1 MREVEG
7 VVGRLGGRGDGVV
20 DTDRGRFYVPY
31 TVPGDR
37 VRIALGKARGD
48 GFAADLREVMAP
60 GPDRVE
66 PGCQH
71 FHACGGCTLQ
81 QLAPVAYG
89 DWKRDLVVQALA
101 RRDLA
106 PAVAPLFHPPPHDR
120 RRAEFVARRV
130 PKGVLLGFHERE
142 SLRVVDVADCLVLNP
157 ALVALLPGLR
167 AALKPMMA
175 TGDAIDVHA
184 TVTESGIDLVLSGTW
199 PRETLPGLSALADE
213 LDLARLSLRGR
224 GWVEPV
230 AVRRT
235 PVVRFGGV
243 GVTPP
248 PAGFLQA
255 SPAAEQ
261 ALTGLVRDFVG
272 AARHVVDLYAGCG
285 TFTLPLAAGGAVV
298 RAYDDAAPAIGAL
311 TLAAGQGGLGGRVKA
326 EVRDLSRRPLD
337 LPELKKVEAVLFDP
351 PRAGAREQT
360 ALLAKSDVPVVAA
373 VSCDPSSFARDA
385 RLLVDGGYRLE
396 SVHPVDQFPHT
407 GHVEL
412 AAVFRR

>member
-7 VVGRLGGRGDGVV
+7 IVGRLGGRGDGVV
-20 DTDRGRFYVPY
+20 DSDRGRLYVPY

-37 VRIALGKARGD
+37 VRVAVGKPRGD
-48 GFAADLREVMAP
+48 GFTADLREVMAP
-60 GPDRVE
+60 GPDRIE

-71 FHACGGCTLQ
+71 FYACGGCTMQ
-81 QLAPVAYG
+81 QLAPAAYD

-106 PAVAPLFHPPPHDR
+106 PEVAPLFQAPANDR

-142 SLRVVDVADCLVLNP
+142 SLRIVDVVDCLVLNP
-157 ALVALLPGLR
+157 VLVALLPKLR
-167 AALKPMMA
+167 KGLKPLMK
-175 TGDAIDVHA
+175 TGEAIDVHA
-184 TVTESGIDLVLSGTW
+184 TVTETGVDLVLSGVW
-199 PRETLPGLSALADE
+199 PRETLVGLSAFADD

-235 PVVRFGGV
+235 PVVRFGGIA
-243 GVTPP
+243 VTPP
-248 PAGFLQA
+248 PGGFLQA
-255 SPAAEQ
+255 SPAAEGE
-261 ALTGLVRDFVG
+261 LTRLVQGFVG
-272 AARHVVDLYAGCG
+272 PARQVVDLYAGCG

-298 RAYDDAAPAIGAL
+298 RAYDDAAAAIGAL

-326 EVRDLSRRPLD
+326 EMRDLSRRPLD
-337 LPELKKVEAVLFDP
+337 LPELKKVEALLFDP
-351 PRAGAREQT
+351 PRAGAREQMV
-360 ALLAKSDVPVVAA
+360 LLARSDVPVVAA

-385 RLLVDGGYRLE
+385 RILVDGGYRLE